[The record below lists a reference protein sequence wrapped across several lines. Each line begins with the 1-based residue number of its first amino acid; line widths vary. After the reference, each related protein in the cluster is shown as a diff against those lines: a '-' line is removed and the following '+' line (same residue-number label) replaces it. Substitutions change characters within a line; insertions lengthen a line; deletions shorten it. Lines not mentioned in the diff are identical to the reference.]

1 MEGIVK
7 DGECLSYA
15 KQKWTAFGA
24 AWKRRP
30 DNRKI
35 PHEVSESVYYYI
47 ETELKKKRN
56 LSTERRQPHFMTV
69 PHFIILTKHN
79 WQKDW
84 HQYTHP
90 RSLVQNHAAN
100 NLFIYTPSRVGE
112 IFESNMRR
120 GSGRGLLYKDVVFVV
135 FKNEKGEAELA
146 FRATR
151 DAKGFTNKPHKRPQ
165 HGVYEDMQPLYANP
179 VLPLLA
185 IALADGAFQD
195 YLTFE
200 EIEAIPPPVDG
211 SLHHLRIRKELHRMP
226 FFQTMSPEGPTGKIQ
241 TAASFSSG
249 LVGLGHRAGY
259 EENIRVHDFRRE
271 VLVRADDN
279 GYSIAERMKFAGH
292 ENSDTFF
299 GSYMPQISTVD
310 GQSSYWG
317 KARRTVYLEG
327 FRGLSLQHHPQ
338 MLQSLPAKVEAN
350 LKGRADFIALNEE
363 IESLGERIRRLPAG
377 HDGQRERTRREEL
390 YWQKRQMVS
399 EELSRWQEIQPR
411 KVNQDTEAETSPVA
425 SLPSFFSRVRRLDPP
440 RDRLASS
447 LFLDV
452 PLRSPE
458 GRASLQDMITL
469 CRENPKVAYR
479 PSLRPENGLC
489 PVSACAVEMGSL
501 RLAARWDHIYRCHK
515 ASLAAKHGTAELCF
529 ECDEW
534 ITGKQGWRGHCRHH
548 LNDLESLPV
557 QWNPLTFRQTL
568 AAVGYCGFCL
578 FDPLLPPEVRF
589 RQYTKKP
596 PWQQHLDSHFEG
608 LEGKDGL
615 GEEDGLALAS
625 DGSNEI
631 KMMSCPDPRCGLS
644 FNAIVDLQYHAQD
657 THCYKRTKV
666 SASKRHC
673 HISRSHLRHEDS
685 SIAFTAIPKTDCY
698 DTLPSSVDWWPREAA
713 APVDLPRPS
722 GSPHLDMSIDPRLSD
737 LGLTNFASA
746 MGLGGSC
753 LSPKRTQSSSGTSP
767 SKAERRG
774 PDAVEAAWPV
784 EQEILPSWPATDATV
799 PKPPSAGSR
808 QRTHTTVSHMA
819 DVAMMQTPLE
829 TGSAIGQWLDRRAR
843 NLPPIGASRED
854 DRTAG
859 DALAFTGDDDKSAD
873 LDSDLFPSRCTK
885 PHDTI
890 GSLEPR
896 DVDVDAIFNQYLC
909 SPSASPPPTSSP
921 DDMTSE
927 LSGATLC
934 DAGRDPSCGYSELYT
949 KTSKSPAPE
958 MSPESEIARDRD
970 GPCHAANRTCIHLRV
985 GQPKITLRLRLPGR
999 FAPTQKEEG

>member
-1 MEGIVK
+1 
-7 DGECLSYA
+7 
-15 KQKWTAFGA
+15 
-24 AWKRRP
+24 
-30 DNRKI
+30 
-35 PHEVSESVYYYI
+35 
-47 ETELKKKRN
+47 
-56 LSTERRQPHFMTV
+56 MTV
-69 PHFIILTKHN
+69 PHFIVLIKHE

-90 RSLVQNHAAN
+90 RSLVQNHAACT
-100 NLFIYTPSRVGE
+100 LFVYTPSRVGE

-120 GSGRGLLYKDVVFVV
+120 GSGRGLLYKDIVFVV

-146 FRATR
+146 VRATR

-165 HGVYEDMQPLYANP
+165 HGMYEDMQPLYANP

-200 EIEAIPPPVDG
+200 EIEAILPPADG
-211 SLHHLRIRKELHRMP
+211 SLHHLRIRKELHRVP
-226 FFQTMSPEGPTGKIQ
+226 FFRTMSPEGPTGKIQ
-241 TAASFSSG
+241 PAVSFSSG

-271 VLVRADDN
+271 VLVKADDN
-279 GYSIAERMKFAGH
+279 GYSTAERMKFAGH

-350 LKGRADFIALNEE
+350 LQARADSIALNEE
-363 IESLGERIRRLPAG
+363 IESLGERMRRLPVE

-411 KVNQDTEAETSPVA
+411 KVNQDTETEASPVA
-425 SLPSFFSRVRRLDPP
+425 SLPSFFGRVRRLDPP

-458 GRASLQDMITL
+458 GRAALQDMITL
-469 CRENPKVAYR
+469 CQENPKVAYR
-479 PSLRPENGLC
+479 PSLRPENGRC
-489 PVSACAVEMGSL
+489 PVSTCAVEMGSI

-515 ASLAAKHGTAELCF
+515 ASLAAKHGFAELCF
-529 ECDEW
+529 HCDRW
-534 ITGKQGWRGHCRHH
+534 ITGKQGWCEHCRRH

-568 AAVGYCGFCL
+568 AAAGYCPFCL
-578 FDPLLPPEVRF
+578 FNPLLTPEERF
-589 RQYTKKP
+589 RQYPKKL
-596 PWQQHLDSHFEG
+596 PWQQHLDRHFEG
-608 LEGKDGL
+608 LEGKDEL
-615 GEEDGLALAS
+615 GKEDGLALAS
-625 DGSNEI
+625 GGSNEI
-631 KMMSCPDPRCGLS
+631 KAMSCPDPRCGLS

-673 HISRSHLRHEDS
+673 RTGRSYLKHEGS
-685 SIAFTAIPKTDCY
+685 SIAFPALPKRDCY
-698 DTLPSSVDWWPREAA
+698 DTLPSSVDWCPREEA
-713 APVDLPRPS
+713 APVDLLQSS
-722 GSPHLDMSIDPRLSD
+722 GSPHSDLSIDPRLSD
-737 LGLTNFASA
+737 LGLTHFASA
-746 MGLGGSC
+746 MLLGTSC
-753 LSPKRTQSSSGTSP
+753 PSSESTHSSSGNSP
-767 SKAERRG
+767 SEAEPRG
-774 PDAVEAAWPV
+774 PDAVEAPWPV
-784 EQEILPSWPATDATV
+784 EQEILPSWPATYATV
-799 PKPPSAGSR
+799 PTPLSAGSQ
-808 QRTHTTVSHMA
+808 QRTRITVSQRA

-829 TGSAIGQWLDRRAR
+829 TRSAISQWLDRRAR
-843 NLPPIGASRED
+843 NLPPIGANTDD
-854 DRTAG
+854 DRTAE
-859 DALAFTGDDDKSAD
+859 DALAFTGDGDKSTD
-873 LDSDLFPSRCTK
+873 LGSDLFPSHCTT
-885 PHDTI
+885 PHDAI
-890 GSLEPR
+890 GSLEPGDV

-909 SPSASPPPTSSP
+909 SPSPSPPPAPSP
-921 DDMTSE
+921 DDVVSE
-927 LSGATLC
+927 LSGATLF
-934 DAGRDPSCGYSELYT
+934 DAGRDPSRGYPELYT
-949 KTSKSPAPE
+949 KPSKSSAPE
-958 MSPESEIARDRD
+958 ISPESEIARDRD
-970 GPCHAANRTCIHLRV
+970 DPCHSANRTCIHLRV
-985 GQPKITLRLRLPGR
+985 GQPKITLRLRLQGR
-999 FAPTQKEEG
+999 YQSRKKKGRGRSGKVGQSRN

>member
-1 MEGIVK
+1 
-7 DGECLSYA
+7 
-15 KQKWTAFGA
+15 
-24 AWKRRP
+24 
-30 DNRKI
+30 
-35 PHEVSESVYYYI
+35 
-47 ETELKKKRN
+47 
-56 LSTERRQPHFMTV
+56 
-69 PHFIILTKHN
+69 
-79 WQKDW
+79 
-84 HQYTHP
+84 
-90 RSLVQNHAAN
+90 
-100 NLFIYTPSRVGE
+100 
-112 IFESNMRR
+112 MRR
-120 GSGRGLLYKDVVFVV
+120 GSGRGLLYKDIVFVV

-146 FRATR
+146 VRATR

-165 HGVYEDMQPLYANP
+165 HGMYEDMQPLYANP

-211 SLHHLRIRKELHRMP
+211 SLHHLRIRKELHRVP
-226 FFQTMSPEGPTGKIQ
+226 FFRTMSPEGPTTKIQ
-241 TAASFSSG
+241 PAVSFSSG
-249 LVGLGHRAGY
+249 LAGLGHRAGY

-271 VLVRADDN
+271 VLVKADDN

-363 IESLGERIRRLPAG
+363 IESLGERIRRLPVG

-411 KVNQDTEAETSPVA
+411 KVNQDTEAEASPVA

-452 PLRSPE
+452 PLRSLE
-458 GRASLQDMITL
+458 GRAALQDMITL
-469 CRENPKVAYR
+469 CQENPKVAYR
-479 PSLRPENGLC
+479 PSLRPENGRC
-489 PVSACAVEMGSL
+489 PVSVCAVEMGSERRPADHVDFDSL

-515 ASLAAKHGTAELCF
+515 ASLAARHGTAELCF
-529 ECDEW
+529 QCDEW
-534 ITGKQGWRGHCRHH
+534 ITGKQGWREHCRRH

-557 QWNPLTFRQTL
+557 QWNPLIFRQTL
-568 AAVGYCGFCL
+568 AAAGHCPFCL
-578 FDPLLPPEVRF
+578 FNPLLAPDQRF
-589 RQYTKKP
+589 RQFTKKL
-596 PWQQHLDSHFEG
+596 PWQQHLNGHFDG
-608 LEGKDGL
+608 LEGK
-615 GEEDGLALAS
+615 EALEKK

-631 KMMSCPDPRCGLS
+631 KAMSCPDPRCGLS

-673 HISRSHLRHEDS
+673 RTSRSHPKHEES
-685 SIAFTAIPKTDCY
+685 SIAFPALPKTDCY
-698 DTLPSSVDWWPREAA
+698 DTLPSSVDRWPREPA
-713 APVDLPRPS
+713 APVDLPRSS

-737 LGLTNFASA
+737 PGLTNFASA
-746 MGLGGSC
+746 MGLGASC
-753 LSPKRTQSSSGTSP
+753 PSPERTQSSSGTSP
-767 SKAERRG
+767 SRAERRG

-784 EQEILPSWPATDATV
+784 EQEILPSWLPTDATV
-799 PKPPSAGSR
+799 STPSSAGSW
-808 QRTHTTVSHMA
+808 QRTRTTVSPMA
-819 DVAMMQTPLE
+819 DVAMVQTPLE
-829 TGSAIGQWLDRRAR
+829 TRSAISQWLDRRAR
-843 NLPPIGASRED
+843 NLPPIGANRED

-859 DALAFTGDDDKSAD
+859 DALTLTGDRDKSAD
-873 LDSDLFPSRCTK
+873 LDSDLFPS
-885 PHDTI
+885 PHDAM
-890 GSLEPR
+890 GSLEPE
-896 DVDVDAIFNQYLC
+896 DVDIDAIFNQYLC
-909 SPSASPPPTSSP
+909 SPSPSPPPTSSP

-927 LSGATLC
+927 LSGAT
-934 DAGRDPSCGYSELYT
+934 
-949 KTSKSPAPE
+949 
-958 MSPESEIARDRD
+958 
-970 GPCHAANRTCIHLRV
+970 
-985 GQPKITLRLRLPGR
+985 
-999 FAPTQKEEG
+999 